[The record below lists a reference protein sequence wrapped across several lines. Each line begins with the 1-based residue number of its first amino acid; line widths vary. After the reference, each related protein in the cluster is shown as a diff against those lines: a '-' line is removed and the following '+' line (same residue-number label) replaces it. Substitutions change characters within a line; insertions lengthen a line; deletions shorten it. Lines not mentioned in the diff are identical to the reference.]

1 MLKNLAVS
9 LFLIAVAPLALAQT
23 GTFKTAQALR
33 ADASEQ
39 SAAAG
44 NVAEGARFDV
54 VERKGFWV
62 RVKAGAATGWAKLST
77 VNLESGSAGAGSA
90 GSVLSGL
97 ASGRAGSGN
106 IVSTAGTRGLSA
118 EELKASKPDME
129 AVAQL
134 KRQAAPAPAA
144 ASYAQSGGL
153 RSRQLEYLPA
163 PEPKQ

>member
-1 MLKNLAVS
+1 MLKQLAAGLLLAAAAS
-9 LFLIAVAPLALAQT
+9 LALAQT
-23 GTFKTAQALR
+23 GTFKSAQSLR
-33 ADASEQ
+33 AEPAEQ
-39 SAAAG
+39 AAAAG
-44 NVAEGARFDV
+44 NVAEGARFEL

-62 RVKAGAATGWAKLST
+62 RVKSGAATGWAKLSA
-77 VNLESGSAGAGSA
+77 VNLEQGNAGAGSA

-129 AVAQL
+129 AVAQV

-163 PEPKQ
+163 PEQKP